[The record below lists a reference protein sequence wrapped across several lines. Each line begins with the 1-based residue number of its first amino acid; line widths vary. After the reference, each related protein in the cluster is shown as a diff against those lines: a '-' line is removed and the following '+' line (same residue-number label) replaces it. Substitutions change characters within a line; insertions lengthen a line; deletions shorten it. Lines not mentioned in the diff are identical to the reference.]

1 MTRRSVIWHDS
12 HWFAAL
18 VCLLA
23 APLNAFDLTLAD
35 RFRPICPADL
45 NSIRRFESSLV
56 ADAIN
61 GVSSDHVWV
70 AVYRSFNNKPSVLV
84 KDEFIRAMNA
94 ATSNVLNASAHS
106 ASSFPDPKIEGS
118 NLSPMGV
125 ASSSPVAVARL
136 RPVNAD
142 GGDSYFVLDSIRCV
156 LEKENMD
163 STCDG
168 GSEHTEALATAI
180 DTLIQH
186 YLDNLLAGSSKDP
199 RFDGI
204 IRTKATIFSAPL
216 LEERGFRPV
225 TELQKE
231 MITHV
236 SSLDDCLERYA
247 MRSIS
252 TSNRGPGAQR
262 RAVDIVSKLGCIDR
276 AVDLARAEKVL
287 EKKRND
293 DDNYNPWASRFF

>member
-1 MTRRSVIWHDS
+1 MTGRCVI
-12 HWFAAL
+12 AAL

-23 APLNAFDLTLAD
+23 EYLNAFDLTQAD
-35 RFRPICPADL
+35 RFRSTCPADL
-45 NSIRRFESSLV
+45 SSISQFESSLV
-56 ADAIN
+56 TETVVGDRRN
-61 GVSSDHVWV
+61 NVWV
-70 AVYRSFNNKPSVLV
+70 AVFRSVNNKPSVLL
-84 KDEFIRAMNA
+84 KDEFLHAMNA
-94 ATSNVLNASAHS
+94 ATSNALNASIHS
-106 ASSFPDPKIEGS
+106 ASSKSGLYIERS
-118 NLSPMGV
+118 NLSPPDV

-136 RPVNAD
+136 RPVQAD
-142 GGDSYFVLDSIRCV
+142 EDDSHFVLDCIRCV

-180 DTLIQH
+180 DSLLQH
-186 YLDNLLAGSSKDP
+186 YLDNLAADDSKVP
-199 RFDGI
+199 RFDGM

-225 TELQKE
+225 TELQKD

-252 TSNRGPGAQR
+252 TSNKGPGAQQ

-276 AVDLARAEKVL
+276 AADLARAKRVVQ
-287 EKKRND
+287 KKSND
-293 DDNYNPWASRFF
+293 EDNFNPWESRFF